1 MKIVISV
8 IGLLACLF
16 IGTKEGS
23 AYLLDPNCA
32 VSGNIG
38 KIMRGRDTDIL
49 SNPWMVL
56 VIGSRV
62 ENCGGSLITSRMHF
76 NYNFNLVLVT
86 YIIILQSLF

>member
-56 VIGSRV
+56 VIS
-62 ENCGGSLITSRMHF
+62 EKNCGGSLITSRTLLF
-76 NYNFNLVLVT
+76 IINFEV
-86 YIIILQSLF
+86 S